1 MPERRNRRNEQ
12 FNPIEV
18 SVQYSPS
25 PNRNSSFISNSAHDK
40 SVSFKDNVEVKI
52 NDSQVNSRRS
62 RLDRSSAKKRV
73 EAQNQS
79 NRSTTF
85 KHSPLKVTFN
95 PSKKHLENRPETS
108 HFGGLD
114 SSIQLEV

>member
-1 MPERRNRRNEQ
+1 
-12 FNPIEV
+12 
-18 SVQYSPS
+18 VQYSPS
-25 PNRNSSFISNSAHDK
+25 PNRNSSFISNSGQDK

-79 NRSTTF
+79 IRNPTL

-95 PSKKHLENRPETS
+95 PSNKQLENRPSTS

-114 SSIQLEV
+114 SSIQLEVQPVIN